1 MPSAF
6 LPLRVADVCPPAS
19 ERCEGL
25 HSTGIT
31 RLHRYTGPHPI
42 TNPLL
47 PVFFFTVAL
56 VYSVRSESEPR
67 ACWPAWLT
75 LSHNVLLDAVYD
87 PGMESSTRPP
97 ALLPVAC
104 GSRESLSLSH
114 LFHFGANYRIQRPTL
129 HLATFLDSVVLDS
142 L

>member
-1 MPSAF
+1 MNQVEKHAPAGRVGKVLPSCGSQRTITQLPPYPSQNRTSRFPTYGSSTLIRGRLSPIRVRSLAICF

-47 PVFFFTVAL
+47 PASL
-56 VYSVRSESEPR
+56 LQLL
-67 ACWPAWLT
+67 WLT
-75 LSHNVLLDAVYD
+75 RLAPASQERVGP
-87 PGMESSTRPP
+87 PG
-97 ALLPVAC
+97 
-104 GSRESLSLSH
+104 
-114 LFHFGANYRIQRPTL
+114 
-129 HLATFLDSVVLDS
+129 
-142 L
+142 